1 MLIYFDVYMYIY
13 MYVCVYI
20 MVHMIICEEYTVYV
34 YVYKV
39 NISPSRWLK
48 TCILMYA
55 YSKYIYVCVYVWIDV
70 NIPTYCKN

>member
-39 NISPSRWLK
+39 NISPSRLLK

-55 YSKYIYVCVYVWIDV
+55 YSK
-70 NIPTYCKN
+70 